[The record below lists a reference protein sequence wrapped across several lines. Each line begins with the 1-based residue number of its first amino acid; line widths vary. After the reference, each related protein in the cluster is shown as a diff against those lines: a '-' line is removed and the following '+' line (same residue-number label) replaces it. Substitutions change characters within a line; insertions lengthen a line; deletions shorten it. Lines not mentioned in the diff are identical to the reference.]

1 MVVDQIALR
10 LRNNFLQGGTDFEE
24 FLHLP
29 YFSALVTVYGACS
42 SWADAQG

>member
-24 FLHLP
+24 FLHLLT
-29 YFSALVTVYGACS
+29 FLLL
-42 SWADAQG
+42 